1 MEEITVVYKSIHP
14 IMVCIMLGDQTASN
28 TIVINSDWDIIGSLN
43 ISQKNYP
50 GSWSSSKILMKCVV
64 NLLFAGMWKP
74 YGWYPGLLAILEK
87 CLGFTKPT

>member
-43 ISQKNYP
+43 ISQKTIQAH
-50 GSWSSSKILMKCVV
+50 SLVQIC
-64 NLLFAGMWKP
+64 
-74 YGWYPGLLAILEK
+74 
-87 CLGFTKPT
+87 C